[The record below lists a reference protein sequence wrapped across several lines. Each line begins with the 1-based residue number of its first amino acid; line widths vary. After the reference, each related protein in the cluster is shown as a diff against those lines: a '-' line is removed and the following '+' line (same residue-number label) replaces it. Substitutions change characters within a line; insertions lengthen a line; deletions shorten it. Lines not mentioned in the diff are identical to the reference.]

1 MSNTIS
7 VDIQGE
13 EDVLR
18 MLSELNSR
26 AMFKVADEGMKK
38 ANKYVRTRARQMA
51 PRSSKTGSAK
61 KRSKKQRESA
71 DWETPLHKTIK
82 SKIHKSKD
90 GSVGVI
96 GPSWPKGN
104 KAYFNLSERGR
115 QVVYWGKRQG
125 TTYKQEDWL
134 KKSLDESRDAVRG
147 IFFEGIREAVKEVD
161 RG

>member
-1 MSNTIS
+1 MSNSIS

-18 MLSELNSR
+18 MLSALDSR
-26 AMFKVADEGMKK
+26 AMFKVADAGMKK
-38 ANKYVRTRARQMA
+38 ANKHVRNRARQLA
-51 PRSSKTGSAK
+51 PRSSRTGSAK
-61 KRSKKQRESA
+61 KRSKSQRESA

-82 SKIHKSKD
+82 SKVHKSKD

-96 GPSWPKGN
+96 GPSWPQGN
-104 KAYFNLSERGR
+104 KAYFNLSENGR
-115 QVVYWGKRQG
+115 QEVFWGKPQG

-134 KKSLDESRDAVRG
+134 KKALDESVDAIRG
-147 IFFEGIREAVKEVD
+147 IFFSEIQDTVKEAT